1 MGLIKLHS
9 SQNSV
14 ANTFPSAKVALNYQG
29 LPNQEPLSPFVLKEP
44 TVQKHSCDTLCI
56 VLFPPELTEMGMF
69 VTSSDSATIGILI
82 EDCLR
87 MFENVYPALP
97 EP

>member
-29 LPNQEPLSPFVLKEP
+29 LPNQEPLSPFVLKER
-44 TVQKHSCDTLCI
+44 TVQKHSRDTLCI
-56 VLFPPELTEMGMF
+56 VLFPPNWNGNVCDFQRFSHYRNTDRRL
-69 VTSSDSATIGILI
+69 
-82 EDCLR
+82 
-87 MFENVYPALP
+87 FENVYPALP